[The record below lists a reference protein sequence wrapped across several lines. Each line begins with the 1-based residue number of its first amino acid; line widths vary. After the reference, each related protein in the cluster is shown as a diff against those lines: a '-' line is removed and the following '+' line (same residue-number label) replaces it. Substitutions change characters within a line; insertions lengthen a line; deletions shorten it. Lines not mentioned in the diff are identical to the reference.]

1 MEVDLEKS
9 LNTAGKL
16 DYLKEKMILG
26 VKFATYRSPD
36 NILVLLAS
44 FDPSIGYT
52 ENGKVIINMGGWGR
66 IREIVKAQTG
76 IDLLRHNL
84 NELKGRDRVDNTA
97 ITTNDKLLSKA
108 PTKGFLECRL
118 LGSEEHIIN
127 VSNNYTHKQT
137 QENAYLGVEIND
149 LTDWNIDNI
158 IIIENFN
165 AFCRFNEQHAKLVK
179 GLTGAVTVLAYRGHN
194 NKNITSI
201 LKALAQ
207 KDCKRYI
214 FADYDLAGLKIAES
228 MSKTLKAHGYILPN
242 KPWMQT
248 EKYIEMSVKENRKKQ
263 SSIQTSLPS
272 LTPYFEHIRDKYLA
286 VPQETF
292 MARKIPLKIIDI

>member
-165 AFCRFNEQHAKLVK
+165 AFCRFNEKHAKLVK

-248 EKYIEMSVKENRKKQ
+248 EKYIEMTVKENRKKQ
-263 SSIQTSLPS
+263 SSIKISSPS
-272 LTPYFEHIRDKYLA
+272 LTSYFEHIRDKYLA
-286 VPQETF
+286 VPQETLI
-292 MARKIPLKIIDI
+292 ARRTPLKVVNI

>member
-1 MEVDLEKS
+1 
-9 LNTAGKL
+9 
-16 DYLKEKMILG
+16 
-26 VKFATYRSPD
+26 
-36 NILVLLAS
+36 
-44 FDPSIGYT
+44 
-52 ENGKVIINMGGWGR
+52 INMGGWGR

-84 NELKGRDRVDNTA
+84 NELKSKDRVDNTA

-149 LTDWNIDNI
+149 LIDWNIDNI

-286 VPQETF
+286 VPQETL

>member
-16 DYLKEKMILG
+16 GYLKEKMLQG
-26 VKFATYRSPD
+26 VRVATYRSHD
-36 NILVLLAS
+36 NILVLLVS

-84 NELKGRDRVDNTA
+84 DELKGRDRVDNTA

-118 LGSEEHIIN
+118 LGSEKHIIN

-214 FADYDLAGLKIAES
+214 FADYDLAGLRIAES

-248 EKYIEMSVKENRKKQ
+248 EKYIEMTVKGNRKKQ
-263 SSIQTSLPS
+263 SSMKISLPS

-286 VPQETF
+286 VPQETLI
-292 MARKIPLKIIDI
+292 ARRTPLKVVNI

>member
-1 MEVDLEKS
+1 MELDLEKS

-26 VKFATYRSPD
+26 VKFVTYRSPD
-36 NILVLLAS
+36 NILVLLVS

-52 ENGKVIINMGGWGR
+52 ENGKVTINMGGWGR

-84 NELKGRDRVDNTA
+84 NELKSKDRVDNTTV
-97 ITTNDKLLSKA
+97 TTNDKLLSKA
-108 PTKGFLECRL
+108 PTEGFLECRL
-118 LGSEEHIIN
+118 LGNEEHIIN
-127 VSNNYTHKQT
+127 ASNSYTHKQT
-137 QENAYLGVEIND
+137 KENSYLGVEIND
-149 LTDWNIDNI
+149 LIDWNIDNI

-165 AFCRFNEQHAKLVK
+165 AFCRFNGQHAKLVE
-179 GLTGAVTVLAYRGHN
+179 GLTGAVTVLAYRGHS

-214 FADYDLAGLKIAES
+214 FADYDLAGLRIAES
-228 MSKTLKAHGYILPN
+228 MSKTLNAYGYILPN

-248 EKYIEMSVKENRKKQ
+248 EKYIEMTVKDNRKKQ

-286 VPQETF
+286 VPQETLI
-292 MARKIPLKIIDI
+292 ARKIPLKIVEA

>member
-1 MEVDLEKS
+1 
-9 LNTAGKL
+9 
-16 DYLKEKMILG
+16 
-26 VKFATYRSPD
+26 
-36 NILVLLAS
+36 
-44 FDPSIGYT
+44 
-52 ENGKVIINMGGWGR
+52 MGGWGR

-84 NELKGRDRVDNTA
+84 GELKSKDRVDNT
-97 ITTNDKLLSKA
+97 ILTNNDKLLSKA
-108 PTKGFLECRL
+108 PTEGFLDCRL
-118 LGSEEHIIN
+118 LGREEHIIN
-127 VSNNYTHKQT
+127 ASNNYTHKQT
-137 QENAYLGVEIND
+137 KENAYLGVEIND
-149 LTDWNIDNI
+149 LINWNIDNI

-165 AFCRFNEQHAKLVK
+165 AFCRFNEQHAKLVE
-179 GLTGAVTVLAYRGHN
+179 GLTGAVTVLAYRGHS

-207 KDCKRYI
+207 KKCKRYI

-248 EKYIEMSVKENRKKQ
+248 EKYIEMTVKENRKKQ
-263 SSIQTSLPS
+263 SSIKINSPS

-286 VPQETF
+286 VPQETLI
-292 MARKIPLKIIDI
+292 ARRTPLKVVNI

>member
-16 DYLKEKMILG
+16 GYLKEKMLQG
-26 VKFATYRSPD
+26 VKVATYRSHD
-36 NILVLLAS
+36 NILVLLVS
-44 FDPSIGYT
+44 FDPSIGYI
-52 ENGKVIINMGGWGR
+52 ESGKVIINMGGWGR
-66 IREIVKAQTG
+66 IREIVKTQTG
-76 IDLLRHNL
+76 LDLLKHNL
-84 NELKGRDRVDNTA
+84 DELKNKDRVDNTA
-97 ITTNDKLLSKA
+97 VTTNDKLLSKA
-108 PTKGFLECRL
+108 PTEGFIECRL

-127 VSNNYTHKQT
+127 ASNNYTHKQT
-137 QENAYLGVEIND
+137 KENAYLGVGIND
-149 LTDWNIDNI
+149 LIDWNIDNI

-165 AFCRFNEQHAKLVK
+165 AFCRFNDQHAKLVE
-179 GLTGAVTVLAYRGHN
+179 GLTGVVTVLVYRGHS
-194 NKNITSI
+194 NKNINSI

-214 FADYDLAGLKIAES
+214 FADYDLAGLRIAES

-248 EKYIEMSVKENRKKQ
+248 EKYIEMTAKENRKKQ
-263 SSIQTSLPS
+263 SSIKISLPS

-286 VPQETF
+286 VPQETLI
-292 MARKIPLKIIDI
+292 ARRTPLKVVNI

>member
-9 LNTAGKL
+9 LNKAGKL

-36 NILVLLAS
+36 NILVLLVS

-84 NELKGRDRVDNTA
+84 NELKSKDRVDNTA

-149 LTDWNIDNI
+149 LIDWNIDNI

-286 VPQETF
+286 VPQETL

>member
-9 LNTAGKL
+9 LNKAGKL

-36 NILVLLAS
+36 NILVLLVS

-84 NELKGRDRVDNTA
+84 NELKSKDRVDNTA

-149 LTDWNIDNI
+149 LINWNIDNI

-286 VPQETF
+286 VPQETL

>member
-16 DYLKEKMILG
+16 GYLKEKMILG
-26 VKFATYRSPD
+26 VKVATYRSLD
-36 NILVLLAS
+36 NILVLLVS

-84 NELKGRDRVDNTA
+84 NELKSKDRVDNTA
-97 ITTNDKLLSKA
+97 VTTNDKLLSKA

-118 LGSEEHIIN
+118 IGSEEHITN
-127 VSNNYTHKQT
+127 ASNNYTHKQT
-137 QENAYLGVEIND
+137 KENAYLGVEIND
-149 LTDWNIDNI
+149 LIDWNIDNI

-165 AFCRFNEQHAKLVK
+165 AFCRFNEQHTKLVE
-179 GLTGAVTVLAYRGHN
+179 GLTGAVTVLAYRGHS

-214 FADYDLAGLKIAES
+214 FADYDLAGLRIAES
-228 MSKTLKAHGYILPN
+228 MSKTFNAYGYILPN

-248 EKYIEMSVKENRKKQ
+248 EKYIEMTVKENRKKQ

-286 VPQETF
+286 VPQETLI
-292 MARKIPLKIIDI
+292 ARKTPLKIVEA

>member
-118 LGSEEHIIN
+118 LGSEKHIIN

-248 EKYIEMSVKENRKKQ
+248 EKYIEMTVKENRKKQ
-263 SSIQTSLPS
+263 SSIKISLRS

-286 VPQETF
+286 VPQETLI
-292 MARKIPLKIIDI
+292 ARRTPLKVVNI

>member
-118 LGSEEHIIN
+118 LGSEKHIIN

-248 EKYIEMSVKENRKKQ
+248 EKYIEMTVKENRKKQ
-263 SSIQTSLPS
+263 SSIKISSPS
-272 LTPYFEHIRDKYLA
+272 LTSYFEHIRDKYLA
-286 VPQETF
+286 VPQETLI
-292 MARKIPLKIIDI
+292 ARRTPLKVVNI

>member
-1 MEVDLEKS
+1 MEVDLENS

-248 EKYIEMSVKENRKKQ
+248 EKYIEMTVKENRKKQ
-263 SSIQTSLPS
+263 SSIKISSPS
-272 LTPYFEHIRDKYLA
+272 LTSYFEHIRDKYLA
-286 VPQETF
+286 VPQETLI
-292 MARKIPLKIIDI
+292 ARRTPLKVVNI

>member
-16 DYLKEKMILG
+16 GYLKEKMLQG
-26 VKFATYRSPD
+26 VRVATYRSHD
-36 NILVLLAS
+36 NILVLLVS

-118 LGSEEHIIN
+118 LGSEKHIIN

-242 KPWMQT
+242 KPWMQN
-248 EKYIEMSVKENRKKQ
+248 EKYIEMTVKENRKKQ
-263 SSIQTSLPS
+263 SSIKISSPS
-272 LTPYFEHIRDKYLA
+272 LTSYFEHIRDKYLA
-286 VPQETF
+286 VPQETLI
-292 MARKIPLKIIDI
+292 ARRILLTIVNA

>member
-9 LNTAGKL
+9 LNKAGKL

-36 NILVLLAS
+36 NILVLLVS

-84 NELKGRDRVDNTA
+84 NELKSKDRVDNTA

-149 LTDWNIDNI
+149 LIDWNIDNI

-248 EKYIEMSVKENRKKQ
+248 EKYIEMTVKENRKKQ
-263 SSIQTSLPS
+263 SSIKISSPS
-272 LTPYFEHIRDKYLA
+272 LTSYFEHIRDKYLA
-286 VPQETF
+286 VPQETLI
-292 MARKIPLKIIDI
+292 ARRTPLKVVNI

>member
-36 NILVLLAS
+36 NILVLLVS

-84 NELKGRDRVDNTA
+84 NELKSKDRVDNTA

-149 LTDWNIDNI
+149 LIDWNIDNI

-286 VPQETF
+286 VPQETL